1 MKSNIVIFWILTIY
15 FIVVGIVYT
24 VWNLI
29 SINEV
34 EWAGST
40 VLFL

>member
-34 EWAGST
+34 E
-40 VLFL
+40 